1 MCGPPSAFELQ
12 GCCIS
17 MSTEMRSGASSA
29 ERGKCEKP
37 LYAQDGSHLLEQVAE
52 ELPTPLK
59 QGLVW
64 RQLMQPPC

>member
-1 MCGPPSAFELQ
+1 
-12 GCCIS
+12 
-17 MSTEMRSGASSA
+17 MSTEMRSGASSS

-37 LYAQDGSHLLEQVAE
+37 LYAQDGSHLFEQVTE

-64 RQLMQPPC
+64 RQLMQPPRQPLNGERVL